1 MTVYGSSAVAQTYI
15 INGTMRFITMEQL
28 ERAKKKMIEITNNN
42 LPHTTAT
49 ISFDKVNVMPMP
61 ASEGNL
67 ALLAKLQR
75 INDDLDIEY
84 PVYANNPS
92 DIGGSDIQV
101 VAPFVDSIDGLGF
114 TGANAH
120 SVKEVMHLKNYHDEI
135 NRAALLIYR
144 LSRE

>member
-1 MTVYGSSAVAQTYI
+1 MGSEMCIRDS
-15 INGTMRFITMEQL
+15 
-28 ERAKKKMIEITNNN
+28 
-42 LPHTTAT
+42 
-49 ISFDKVNVMPMP
+49 
-61 ASEGNL
+61 
-67 ALLAKLQR
+67 
-75 INDDLDIEY
+75 
-84 PVYANNPS
+84 VYANNPS

-120 SVKEVMHLKNYHDEI
+120 SVREVMHLKNYHDEI

>member
-1 MTVYGSSAVAQTYI
+1 
-15 INGTMRFITMEQL
+15 
-28 ERAKKKMIEITNNN
+28 MIEITNNN
-42 LPHTTAT
+42 LPHTSAT

-67 ALLAKLQR
+67 ALLAKLQK
-75 INDDLDIEY
+75 INDDLEIEY

-114 TGANAH
+114 TGAHAH
-120 SVKEVMHLKNYHDEI
+120 SVREVMHLKNYQDEI